1 MNIVAAATVAA
12 ILVVAFDSI
21 DVGTKAVDAA
31 VADVLV
37 AVVKTK
43 FSSPFVFIIFI
54 AIFLPELSSS
64 PFQNSEMLSLKKIQ
78 NGEFA
83 AAGGKCQ
90 PRNDGILG

>member
-1 MNIVAAATVAA
+1 MNIFAVATVAA
-12 ILVVAFDSI
+12 VLVVAFDSI

-54 AIFLPELSSS
+54 AIYLPELSSS
-64 PFQNSEMLSLKKIQ
+64 QFQNSEMLSLKKIPEW
-78 NGEFA
+78 GICCCW
-83 AAGGKCQ
+83 GKMSA
-90 PRNDGILG
+90 